1 MVSFPWIDKR
11 RSQDPPDFFNRN
23 TEKQRR
29 LESYRKSWEAYLAE
43 LPDPIKIDGP
53 SNDNVKVNPLRAIV
67 EVGVFFM
74 FGDEVRF
81 ELSPNRSTEK
91 TPNSKKAK
99 VKGGM
104 PEPEEGLP
112 FQRPSDDD
120 FEPEE
125 DDEEG
130 FKKGSDK
137 KDSEREPQDEEG
149 GEEKPKAQDEK
160 SGKKPFGA
168 DKGKGAQ
175 DPSKPKFDDFDPEVG
190 VEDPVILEDP
200 PWVKDLNKIWRANR
214 KKALLNEMGLSG
226 GIHGDVFVK
235 FIPNGAGVK
244 RDMPR
249 LVLLDP
255 ANVDVITDP
264 DDVQTVKKWIITY
277 TTEDENGRPTTREQ
291 EITPVEDEEDEWG
304 NAVVTSWEIKDYECR
319 WNYDAQMGWRPELPS
334 AREQIGST
342 KKWDYPWPP
351 IEHCNNMNLPHMFWG
366 MPDFDE
372 SAIELVQGIQRAMSS
387 LNKIVRLHGSP
398 RLFAKGV
405 MPELVGQIDASPDGV
420 ITLPAGA
427 GVDSDLKV
435 LEALSNMSSQVE
447 FVCEMRKQLL
457 EALRI
462 PPIALGDI
470 NTMSTS
476 MSGITMAVL
485 YAPIIQKT
493 ELKRIEYGDMLD
505 RINKKLLVLM
515 GYDDA
520 LEYDDLLVVW
530 PEAMPGS
537 SYVERQTLLEDQ
549 ALGASAYTSMLR
561 LGYDPDREA
570 ARKAQEKKIEM
581 SMQHE
586 FQMEQ
591 LKAQAELMPKDQFG
605 PDGDPRGGNN
615 NPAGK
620 GNRFGSMG
628 AAGNS
633 TPKNKENPTT
643 SRSRGGTG
651 ASKTNNPGKRRPN

>member
-1 MVSFPWIDKR
+1 
-11 RSQDPPDFFNRN
+11 
-23 TEKQRR
+23 
-29 LESYRKSWEAYLAE
+29 
-43 LPDPIKIDGP
+43 
-53 SNDNVKVNPLRAIV
+53 
-67 EVGVFFM
+67 
-74 FGDEVRF
+74 
-81 ELSPNRSTEK
+81 
-91 TPNSKKAK
+91 
-99 VKGGM
+99 
-104 PEPEEGLP
+104 
-112 FQRPSDDD
+112 
-120 FEPEE
+120 
-125 DDEEG
+125 
-130 FKKGSDK
+130 
-137 KDSEREPQDEEG
+137 
-149 GEEKPKAQDEK
+149 
-160 SGKKPFGA
+160 
-168 DKGKGAQ
+168 
-175 DPSKPKFDDFDPEVG
+175 
-190 VEDPVILEDP
+190 
-200 PWVKDLNKIWRANR
+200 
-214 KKALLNEMGLSG
+214 
-226 GIHGDVFVK
+226 
-235 FIPNGAGVK
+235 
-244 RDMPR
+244 
-249 LVLLDP
+249 
-255 ANVDVITDP
+255 
-264 DDVQTVKKWIITY
+264 
-277 TTEDENGRPTTREQ
+277 
-291 EITPVEDEEDEWG
+291 
-304 NAVVTSWEIKDYECR
+304 
-319 WNYDAQMGWRPELPS
+319 
-334 AREQIGST
+334 
-342 KKWDYPWPP
+342 
-351 IEHCNNMNLPHMFWG
+351 MNLPHMFWG

-427 GVDSDLKV
+427 GVDSDLRV
-435 LEALSNMSSQVE
+435 LEALTNMSSQVE

-505 RINKKLLVLM
+505 RINKKLLILM

-520 LEYDDLLVVW
+520 MEYDDLIVVW

-570 ARKAQEKKIEM
+570 ARKAQEKKVEM
-581 SMQHE
+581 SMQHQ

-605 PDGDPRGGNN
+605 PEGDPRGGNN
-615 NPAGK
+615 NPSGK

-651 ASKTNNPGKRRPN
+651 AAKTNNPGHRRPN

>member
-1 MVSFPWIDKR
+1 MVSFPWIDKQ

-29 LESYRKSWEAYLAE
+29 LEGYRKAWEAYLAE
-43 LPDPIKIDGP
+43 LPDPIRVDGP
-53 SNDNVKVNPLRAIV
+53 SNDNVKVNPLRSIV
-67 EVGVFFM
+67 EVGVYFL

-91 TPNSKKAK
+91 TPNEKKAK
-99 VKGGM
+99 VKGGY
-104 PEPEEGLP
+104 PEPEEGKP
-112 FQRPSDDD
+112 FERPASEDLEPDDEDDD
-120 FEPEE
+120 EAKP
-125 DDEEG
+125 
-130 FKKGSDK
+130 KG
-137 KDSEREPQDEEG
+137 G
-149 GEEKPKAQDEK
+149 AEKPEA
-160 SGKKPFGA
+160 KK
-168 DKGKGAQ
+168 
-175 DPSKPKFDDFDPEVG
+175 DPSKPDFGNPDPAAELGLGEEPLV
-190 VEDPVILEDP
+190 LEDP
-200 PWVKDLNKIWRANR
+200 PWINDLARAWKANR
-214 KKALLNEMGLSG
+214 KKAFCNEMGLSG

-235 FIPNGAGVK
+235 LIPKGAGPK
-244 RDMPR
+244 RDLPR

-255 ANVDVITDP
+255 ANVDVVTDP
-264 DDVQTVKKWIITY
+264 DDCQTINKWIITY
-277 TTEDENGRPTTREQ
+277 NTEDENGRPVTREQ
-291 EITPVEDEEDEWG
+291 EITPVKDAADEYGTEH
-304 NAVVTSWEIKDYECR
+304 VTSWEIKDYENR
-319 WNYDAQMGWRPELPS
+319 WNYDAQSGWQPSLPQ
-334 AREQIGST
+334 AREQIGAT

-351 IEHCNNMNLPHMFWG
+351 IEHSNNMNLPHMFWG

-427 GVDSDLKV
+427 GVDSDLRI
-435 LEALSNMSSQVE
+435 LEGLNNMASQIQFVE
-447 FVCEMRKQLL
+447 SMRTQLL

-470 NTMSTS
+470 DTMSTS

-520 LEYDDLLVVW
+520 LEYDDLIVVW

-537 SYVERQTLLEDQ
+537 NYVERQTLLEDQ
-549 ALGASAYTSMLR
+549 ALGVSSYTSMQR
-561 LGYDPDREA
+561 LGYDPEREA
-570 ARKAQEKKIEM
+570 ARKAQEKQSEM
-581 SMQHE
+581 AMQHT

-591 LKAQAELMPKDQFG
+591 LKAQAELMPKPMPG
-605 PDGDPRGGNN
+605 EGDPRGGNN
-615 NPAGK
+615 NPAGV
-620 GNRFGSMG
+620 GNRGGSMG
-628 AAGNS
+628 ATGNS

-643 SRSRGGTG
+643 SKSRGGPG
-651 ASKTNNPGKRRPN
+651 AARKPGK